1 MNILQPEE
9 YKERTESIPPFEV
22 RVMSYRLGATYHCTV
37 YNLDPGAVIV
47 RSDGTTRNEA
57 ETKALTRAKGRLASA
72 AHRLNED

>member
-1 MNILQPEE
+1 
-9 YKERTESIPPFEV
+9 
-22 RVMSYRLGATYHCTV
+22 MSYRLGAIYHCTV